1 MLSYMNNADG
11 DIEMTELFLV
21 NMVHEGGVGNYGGI
35 TKVGDWVCFRA
46 THSLADASDT
56 AQALRQAGRKV
67 RVQSVLIGTS
77 GQVEIDIEKL
87 S

>member
-1 MLSYMNNADG
+1 MAMLGYMNNADG

-35 TKVGDWVCFRA
+35 TKAGDWVCFQA

-56 AQALRQAGRKV
+56 AKSLREAGRRV
-67 RVQSVLIGTS
+67 CVQSVLLNENGKVT
-77 GQVEIDIEKL
+77 L
-87 S
+87 

>member
-1 MLSYMNNADG
+1 
-11 DIEMTELFLV
+11 MTELFLV
-21 NMVHEGGVGNYGGI
+21 NMVHEGGNYGGI
-35 TKVGDWVCFRA
+35 TKAGDWVCFRA

-56 AQALRQAGRKV
+56 AQSLREAGRKV